1 MKRIWQALLLAAVA
15 IIAVLL
21 IGHCVENRL
30 GEARFANWGSW
41 LTGIGS
47 VLFALTAL
55 ITGLLAVKE
64 YGNRVSTAKA
74 RWLFELFEKFY
85 EKPSYKEIRGMIDYD
100 NMEAIVG
107 AIRKDE
113 AKDGVFSAE
122 QKNLFDKF
130 TDYLNFFEM
139 VAYWKSR
146 RQLDQGDIDAM
157 FEYYLKRLIEVD
169 KGKEIRNYLEK
180 EGFENLSRL
189 LLEYEER

>member
-1 MKRIWQALLLAAVA
+1 ME
-15 IIAVLL
+15 
-21 IGHCVENRL
+21 HHL
-30 GEARFANWGSW
+30 GGVRFSNWGAY
-41 LTGIGS
+41 LTGAGS
-47 VLFALTAL
+47 VLLVLVAAFTA
-55 ITGLLAVKE
+55 TTAVKE
-64 YGNRVSTAKA
+64 YKNRVAAEKA

-85 EKPSYKEIRGMIDYD
+85 ENDSYKEIRRKIDYEETSVILD
-100 NMEAIVG
+100 L
-107 AIRKDE
+107 IRKDQQSGWIPKE
-113 AKDGVFSAE
+113 HEKEF
-122 QKNLFDKF
+122 FDKF

-139 VAYWKSR
+139 VAYWKSQ